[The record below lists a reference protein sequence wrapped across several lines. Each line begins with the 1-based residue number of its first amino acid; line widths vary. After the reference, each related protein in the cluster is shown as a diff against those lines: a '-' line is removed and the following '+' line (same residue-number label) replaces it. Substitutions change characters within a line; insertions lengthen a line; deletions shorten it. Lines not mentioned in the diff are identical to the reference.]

1 MLKLAT
7 RPKAVA
13 RVRLP
18 AVVAVAVTLAAGC
31 TSHDSNIP
39 TPTLSSPQP
48 ATTAPASPPAA
59 PSSSAPPEPVLPQ
72 GCTQL
77 LPLGAVQQAI
87 GKPLGG
93 QVTYLRAAA
102 VPESGRTGRV
112 TCDYGVTVTT
122 PSAPAGATPTPTP
135 AGRGLIEVSYITYVD
150 AKTAAGRIQLTVQH
164 DSQNATMHDATVAG
178 KKAYVLLGKEWNELV
193 MADGASTYV
202 VEMNPSVLPVDRAPA
217 ALQAMAEAV
226 LHTVAGLGAPA
237 SGAPASGPAS
247 SDSTSSGG

>member
-1 MLKLAT
+1 MLKLPA
-7 RPKAVA
+7 RPNGVAPIRLLPVIAVA
-13 RVRLP
+13 MV
-18 AVVAVAVTLAAGC
+18 LAAGC

-39 TPTLSSPQP
+39 TPTLSSPQS
-48 ATTAPASPPAA
+48 ATTTQASPPSA
-59 PSSSAPPEPVLPQ
+59 PSSSAPPQPLLPH

-93 QVTYLRAAA
+93 QVTYLRAAP
-102 VPESGRTGRV
+102 VPKSGRTGRV
-112 TCDYGVTVTT
+112 TCDYGVTMTT
-122 PSAPAGATPTPTP
+122 PSAPAGASATPTP
-135 AGRGLIEVSYITYVD
+135 AGRGLVEVSYITYVD

-164 DSQNATMHDATVAG
+164 DSQNATLHPATVAG

-202 VEMNPSVLPVDRAPA
+202 IVMDPSVLPADRAPS
-217 ALQAMAEAV
+217 ALQVMAEAMV
-226 LHTVAGLGAPA
+226 KAVADLV
-237 SGAPASGPAS
+237 APASGPAS